1 MRVSNKNL
9 ETHKTQRL
17 VLPGEEEPGFEGEPG
32 GVSKTLS

>member
-9 ETHKTQRL
+9 ETQRL